1 MKAESCDSPLAEEK
15 KNYPDECSGNE
26 HFPDCL
32 SKPLSSV
39 VEEPVESCIN
49 SIYVDER
56 TDTKLRE
63 NDIEIFHGSDNE
75 FKSTICDSYDLEESP
90 VVIQDDMKSSV
101 SPVKDVIQDINLLG
115 DEMDNLLINEFLED
129 TKEGEHNCSF
139 FV

>member
-1 MKAESCDSPLAEEK
+1 MKPESCDSPLAEEK
-15 KNYPDECSGNE
+15 KNYPDDCSGNE
-26 HFPDCL
+26 PFAGCL

-39 VEEPVESCIN
+39 VEEPVESCTN
-49 SIYVDER
+49 STYVDER

-63 NDIEIFHGSDNE
+63 NDIEIFHESNNE
-75 FKSTICDSYDLEESP
+75 FKSTICDSLDLEESP
-90 VVIQDDMKSSV
+90 VVIQDDTKSSV

-115 DEMDNLLINEFLED
+115 DEMDNLLIDKFLED